1 MGRNAARDALLALAP
16 AAAPGVE
23 ESVPKMLWGS
33 SEFLGEFLEMT
44 ERKTP
49 MKTLSLIGLLLVV
62 SGSLLAQHRGHQL
75 ASQAGQQKAA
85 KCPQPNKLT
94 LQQCHDQFPDGCS
107 GAANPNYDAYLD
119 FLKDQDPDPSL
130 ASTKNLVVADF
141 QSLEAQLPQLASKA
155 GKGKAKSQPLN
166 QSNHATFANQLA
178 GIGEGNIYTVIAYL
192 YFAQDTSQASPGHTS
207 KGETCNCRI
216 ADPTDFDYHIG
227 LGFDANLAAQ
237 ARSKHPKESDPLF
250 AQLQKGTV
258 VAEMTPYPR
267 HTRHPNWTFNRVNSY
282 QGEQVKVVGQ
292 LMVDNYH
299 FQAKDDCG
307 VHGATTN
314 CWRSTV
320 WEVHPLTKFY
330 VCNVS
335 SGCDASSPD
344 SAWTDLDNP

>member
-1 MGRNAARDALLALAP
+1 
-16 AAAPGVE
+16 
-23 ESVPKMLWGS
+23 
-33 SEFLGEFLEMT
+33 
-44 ERKTP
+44 
-49 MKTLSLIGLLLVV
+49 MKTLRLIGLLLVV
-62 SGSLLAQHRGHQL
+62 PGSLLAQDLAHQL

-85 KCPQPNKLT
+85 KCPQPNNLT

-107 GAANPNYDAYLD
+107 AAASYDAYLN
-119 FLKDQDPDPSL
+119 FLKDQDPDPNL
-130 ASTKNLVVADF
+130 TPTENLVAADF
-141 QSLEAQLPQLASKA
+141 LSLEAKLPQLASNA
-155 GKGKAKSQPLN
+155 GKGKAKKSQPLN

-178 GIGEGNIYTVIAYL
+178 GMGEGNIYSVIAYL
-192 YFAQDTSQASPGHTS
+192 YFAQDTSKGSSAHPA
-207 KGETCNCRI
+207 KGETCNCQMT
-216 ADPTDFDYHIG
+216 DPDNFDYHIG

-250 AQLQKGTV
+250 AQLQKGSV

-267 HTRHPNWTFNRVNSY
+267 HTRHANWTFNRVNSH

-292 LMVDNYH
+292 LMADNYH

-307 VHGATTN
+307 FHGGTTN

-320 WEVHPLTKFY
+320 WEVHPLMKFY